1 MEKAKAVN
9 RSLYAN
15 ISVLDEALAVDVS
28 GKYSCEQAQVD
39 AQTAAILAAIEAL
52 EIKKATLVTLSASQ
66 TDLRLLEKQKIVATV
81 KPIDAIYDKLV
92 WSSSNSNVVMVS
104 SSGIVMCVG
113 DGEAVI
119 TATVMNGD
127 GTRVKNTITFN
138 CDLTPLEKFFSAFV
152 RAYIAI
158 AKLFEKPIL
167 SL

>member
-1 MEKAKAVN
+1 MICST
-9 RSLYAN
+9 R
-15 ISVLDEALAVDVS
+15 
-28 GKYSCEQAQVD
+28 
-39 AQTAAILAAIEAL
+39 
-52 EIKKATLVTLSASQ
+52 VTLTASQ
-66 TDLRLLEKQKIVATV
+66 TDLKLLEKQKIVATV

-92 WSSSNSNVVMVS
+92 WSSSNSNIVMVS

-127 GTRVKNTITFN
+127 GTSVKNTITFN

-158 AKLFEKPIL
+158 AKLFEKSIFCMG
-167 SL
+167 